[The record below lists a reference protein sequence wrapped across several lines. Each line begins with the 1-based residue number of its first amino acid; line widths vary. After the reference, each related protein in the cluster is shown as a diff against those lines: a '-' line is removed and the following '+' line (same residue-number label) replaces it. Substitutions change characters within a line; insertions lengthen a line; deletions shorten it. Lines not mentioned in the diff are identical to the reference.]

1 MIPNSLLEK
10 YPLDLDKWAIL
21 LAYRGSVAHGMYIPN
36 SDPNSIDDIDLM
48 GICVPPIEYYFGLR
62 EFGTRGT
69 KEIKFEEYDIV
80 IYEAK
85 KFISLLSQGNP
96 NVLSMLWLE
105 DSMFLRQSQAGKY
118 LLQNRV
124 VFVGKHVYNSFIGYA
139 YGQLHRMT
147 HYKFEGYMG
156 EKRKSLVDR
165 YGYDCKNAA
174 HLIRL
179 LRMAIEFLRDGHLY
193 VKRIDAEELLEIK
206 RGRWTLDQ
214 VVKESERLFKIAEVE
229 YQKSMLPETINM
241 GLVNEVSTYVIKLA
255 LKER

>member
-1 MIPNSLLEK
+1 
-10 YPLDLDKWAIL
+10 
-21 LAYRGSVAHGMYIPN
+21 
-36 SDPNSIDDIDLM
+36 
-48 GICVPPIEYYFGLR
+48 
-62 EFGTRGT
+62 
-69 KEIKFEEYDIV
+69 
-80 IYEAK
+80 
-85 KFISLLSQGNP
+85 
-96 NVLSMLWLE
+96 MLWL
-105 DSMFLRQSQAGKY
+105 DDPMFLRQSQAGKF

-229 YQKSMLPETINM
+229 YQKSVLPETINM
-241 GLVNEVSTYVIKLA
+241 NLVNEVSTYVIKLA